1 MLDVYADAGVDLVL
15 TGHVHGG
22 QFRIPG
28 VGGILA
34 PDQGFFPRYDAG
46 VFRRRGTTM
55 VISRGLGPSI
65 IPVRL
70 FNRPELVLVDVA
82 AR

>member
-46 VFRRRGTTM
+46 VFRRRRTTM